1 MSADK
6 TDPDIERRGEFAR
19 ILFPT
24 DFSAGSERAWAV
36 ARGLT
41 ARLGAELILLHVLV
55 ETPLYSES
63 LFTMEQTRDV
73 FDEAR
78 DWVVK
83 RLGEWTATATAEGLS
98 ARWVLKTGVPHAE
111 IVGAAAQEHSNLIV
125 IGTHGRGGLDRALL
139 GSVTD
144 RVVRLA
150 PCPVVTVRETE

>member
-6 TDPDIERRGEFAR
+6 PQLEPEGRGEFAR

-24 DFSAGSERAWAV
+24 DFSAGSERAWPV
-36 ARGLT
+36 ARALT

-55 ETPLYSES
+55 ETPPYSES
-63 LFTMEQTRDV
+63 FFTMQQTRDV
-73 FDEAR
+73 FDGAR

-83 RLGEWTATATAEGLS
+83 RLGEWTTIATAGGLS

-111 IVGAAAQEHSNLIV
+111 IVGAAAQEHSDLIV